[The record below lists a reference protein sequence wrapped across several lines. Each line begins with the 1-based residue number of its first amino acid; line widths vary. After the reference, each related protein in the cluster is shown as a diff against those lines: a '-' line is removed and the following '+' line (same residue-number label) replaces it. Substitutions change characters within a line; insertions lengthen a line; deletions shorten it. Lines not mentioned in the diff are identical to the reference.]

1 MRRLGRFCPLRVWLP
16 VVICN
21 LSLQFAQAGD
31 RSNIVGLGM
40 GRTSTVTSR
49 GVDALGI
56 NPANLAV
63 MESKSFTLSFLP
75 VGARVGT
82 DFLDY
87 GTYRR
92 YLTGV
97 STDSGRVGYFLTD
110 RDKEQ
115 ILSGFSTDM
124 GTINGDVDIK
134 LISLSF
140 QDSSFGGIGIG
151 IRERVG
157 ARGVLS
163 KDYLRFLFYGNS
175 PGESFNFSSTEI
187 RGWWLREYSVS
198 YARAFENAFG
208 LNSLAVGV
216 GAKLINGFGYFDLQQ
231 VNTSFT
237 TSSQNVVA
245 GHAEYLSHRAGV
257 DFFSGERASSFT
269 AFPSPSGKG
278 WGFDFGIN
286 AKVNSF
292 MSFGLSVTDVGTLRW
307 THNARERRA
316 NGNFTIDDAFS
327 ESQQDSLQ
335 NLVEGTDQKVDAFE
349 TQLPTAIHAGLSLQ
363 LGQSEFAQSSPP
375 ILLAFDYTQGL
386 NNMPGNSRQPRF
398 SLGMEFRLLSWLP
411 LRSGI
416 SVGGSEQRS
425 WAFGLGLHLGPFA
438 LDVATE
444 DVLSVLQPNQAS
456 RVSLGIGTR
465 WSF

>member
-124 GTINGDVDIK
+124 GTINGDVDI
-134 LISLSF
+134 
-140 QDSSFGGIGIG
+140 
-151 IRERVG
+151 
-157 ARGVLS
+157 
-163 KDYLRFLFYGNS
+163 
-175 PGESFNFSSTEI
+175 
-187 RGWWLREYSVS
+187 
-198 YARAFENAFG
+198 
-208 LNSLAVGV
+208 
-216 GAKLINGFGYFDLQQ
+216 
-231 VNTSFT
+231 
-237 TSSQNVVA
+237 
-245 GHAEYLSHRAGV
+245 
-257 DFFSGERASSFT
+257 
-269 AFPSPSGKG
+269 
-278 WGFDFGIN
+278 
-286 AKVNSF
+286 
-292 MSFGLSVTDVGTLRW
+292 
-307 THNARERRA
+307 
-316 NGNFTIDDAFS
+316 
-327 ESQQDSLQ
+327 
-335 NLVEGTDQKVDAFE
+335 
-349 TQLPTAIHAGLSLQ
+349 
-363 LGQSEFAQSSPP
+363 
-375 ILLAFDYTQGL
+375 
-386 NNMPGNSRQPRF
+386 
-398 SLGMEFRLLSWLP
+398 
-411 LRSGI
+411 
-416 SVGGSEQRS
+416 
-425 WAFGLGLHLGPFA
+425 
-438 LDVATE
+438 
-444 DVLSVLQPNQAS
+444 
-456 RVSLGIGTR
+456 
-465 WSF
+465 